1 MRVLGRVVAASGAL
15 ARAKPV
21 GLKAKRFSRER
32 RKIPPR
38 SHQAAGSGTVG
49 AALDAKPAIISDI
62 AVS

>member
-1 MRVLGRVVAASGAL
+1 MRVLRRVVAASGAL

-21 GLKAKRFSRER
+21 GLAKRFSRER

-49 AALDAKPAIISDI
+49 AALDAKPAIISDM